1 MSASTELAD
10 SRMQR
15 LEQAT
20 LWLQRMRAAR
30 PDDRI
35 VEDWLDWC
43 QRDPLNQQAFDEI
56 AAIWELS
63 GQARREVRGAV
74 ARPAMFS
81 RRALAASLGGLG
93 LAVAAGAWWWA
104 ATGMPG
110 EITSEYAT
118 PVGANVTHLL
128 ADGSVLELGGDTRVT
143 VTIGRSARRVV
154 LHVGE
159 LFAKVHHDPGRP
171 FSVDAGRLEVV
182 ATGTAF
188 NVLRTAGRTTVTV
201 TEGSVETITEGQT
214 AAAPRMHLDSG
225 QQLVYAHD
233 SHSVLVRPA
242 DPRNVL
248 AWRSGML
255 PFEKEPLSEVIAT
268 VNRYSA
274 RQILIDDPR
283 IGALFFN
290 GTARADNIDGWL
302 KALPLVAPV
311 TVVELADGRRLIG
324 PRSASSRIE

>member
-1 MSASTELAD
+1 MSASMEQAD

-63 GQARREVRGAV
+63 GQARRQVQV
-74 ARPAMFS
+74 AGPKPAMFS

-93 LAVAAGAWWWA
+93 LAVAAGAWWWS

-110 EITSEYAT
+110 EITSEYT
-118 PVGANVTHLL
+118 SPVGTNVTQLL
-128 ADGSVLELGGDTRVT
+128 ADGSVLELGGGTRVT
-143 VTIGRSARRVV
+143 ATIGRSARRVV
-154 LHVGE
+154 LHAGE
-159 LFAKVHHDPGRP
+159 LFTQVHPDANRP

-201 TEGSVETITEGQT
+201 TEGSVETITEGQS

-225 QQLVYAHD
+225 QQLVYTHE

-274 RQILIDDPR
+274 RQILIEDPR
-283 IGALFFN
+283 IGALFFT

-302 KALPLVAPV
+302 KALPHVVPVA
-311 TVVELADGRRLIG
+311 VVDLTDGRRLI
-324 PRSASSRIE
+324 RSLSASTRID